1 MVFWV
6 SVFVGFLS
14 TEDAE
19 AAGNYG
25 LLDQSLA
32 LNWVR
37 ENIATFGGDAGSVT
51 IFGES
56 GSDRWKGCGGGAE
69 ADGVGRGTSWDS
81 SDSWDSRLLSK
92 YIG

>member
-56 GSDRWKGCGGGAE
+56 AGAASVEYQILSPRSKGSFHPTISHIERHKNDIKM
-69 ADGVGRGTSWDS
+69 T
-81 SDSWDSRLLSK
+81 LK
-92 YIG
+92 